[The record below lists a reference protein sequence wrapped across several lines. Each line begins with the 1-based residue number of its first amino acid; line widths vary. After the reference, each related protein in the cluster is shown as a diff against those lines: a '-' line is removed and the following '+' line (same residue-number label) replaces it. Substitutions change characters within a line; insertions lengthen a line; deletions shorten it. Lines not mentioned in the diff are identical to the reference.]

1 MKKGVSKFVTI
12 FTATLLTAII
22 LCVSLVAFSECN
34 RKLKGYGHPYV
45 KFYDNFGNCYRIYA
59 FGEYKELR
67 LEYPRQNRELNF
79 TGQLI
84 VEHHNE
90 KTEASPAMKMFDTVD
105 LNKPGEYTMSQKYV
119 LKVGGGIEFV
129 FKVVVVENNTVDG
142 VVED

>member
-22 LCVSLVAFSECN
+22 LCVSLVAFSFCN
-34 RKLKGYGHPYV
+34 RKLKGYGNPYV

-129 FKVVVVENNTVDG
+129 FKVIVVENNTVDG